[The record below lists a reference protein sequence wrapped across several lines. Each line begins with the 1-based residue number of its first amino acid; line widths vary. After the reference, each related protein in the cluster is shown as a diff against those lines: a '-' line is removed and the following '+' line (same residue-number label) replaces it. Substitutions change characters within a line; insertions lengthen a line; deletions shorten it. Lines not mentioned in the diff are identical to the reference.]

1 MRSPKKSFF
10 MKTVS
15 WAAHEILFSSEMC
28 LELSC
33 SGGLFNILVL
43 KALCMNECIRL
54 MFNPLAELPKF
65 WCKTSCA
72 NFVMNNRIKSIGLY
86 LLISCTLYCVHF
98 YWVYTTWNYC
108 HQGQRWEKRVLKGW
122 QQVAAEMEGSGQ
134 LVLLR
139 LPTQPFCC
147 GTANK
152 GSLFQTPS
160 SCRSLLELMINQ
172 VSTCTLK
179 SSFLLGC
186 LNWFSSTSG
195 CQGEISVFPWR

>member
-1 MRSPKKSFF
+1 
-10 MKTVS
+10 
-15 WAAHEILFSSEMC
+15 
-28 LELSC
+28 
-33 SGGLFNILVL
+33 
-43 KALCMNECIRL
+43 

-65 WCKTSCA
+65 WCKMSCT
-72 NFVMNNRIKSIGLY
+72 NFLMNNRIKSIGLY
-86 LLISCTLYCVHF
+86 LLVSCTLYYVHLN
-98 YWVYTTWNYC
+98 WVYSSWNYC

-122 QQVAAEMEGSGQ
+122 QQAAAEMEGSGQ

-139 LPTQPFCC
+139 LHTQPFCC

-179 SSFLLGC
+179 IKLSSWLFDQIFFHLLMPSW
-186 LNWFSSTSG
+186 NFYISR
-195 CQGEISVFPWR
+195 EIIKIYIHLDLALVLTRNLPPSEIWSKIISYTHI